1 MKSES
6 NIRPEKNYNID
17 VREDKAIIT
26 FFDNIQE
33 ITEDEETKYT
43 YDTYELEL
51 QNKENLE
58 QEIKEKYQKYLEKAK
73 SEEYKNLAKEIRT
86 ERDKLLVATD
96 WTQLQDTSL
105 TDEEKEKYRIYRQK
119 LKDVPQQDSFPYNVE
134 FPKLEE

>member
-1 MKSES
+1 MKAKS
-6 NIRPEKNYNID
+6 NISPSENYNID
-17 VREDKAIIT
+17 IRNDKAIIT

-86 ERDKLLVATD
+86 ERDKLLAATD